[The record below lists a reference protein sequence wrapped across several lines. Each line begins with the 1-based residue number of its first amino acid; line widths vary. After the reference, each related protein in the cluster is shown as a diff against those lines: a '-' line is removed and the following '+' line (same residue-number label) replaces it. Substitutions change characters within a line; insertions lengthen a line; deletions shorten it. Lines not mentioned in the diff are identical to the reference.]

1 MKIYQQKISEWV
13 RTHNKLV
20 LLVLLALALLLPWVL
35 GSNYMR
41 GIAVRIVL
49 YMLFATGLNVTNGYG
64 GQFNIGFAGFMCV
77 GAYTA
82 GILATSFGIP
92 FIPALIAAGLVA
104 AFFGFLVSL
113 PTSRLSGMY
122 LSIVTMGFSEI
133 IRIIALN
140 WNSLTGGPLGIKN
153 IPTPSFFGLTV
164 KTPVGFYYL
173 ALALLCIALFCVH
186 RMIHS
191 RVGRAW
197 ISIRENPDAASSLGV
212 NIRMYKAI
220 NFMVSAF
227 IAGMGGTFMAFYYRY
242 LATDMFMIDN
252 GHEVLAMVVLGG
264 MGTIA
269 GPLLGSLVINLVT
282 EAFRFAADF
291 RLVAY
296 AVLIIVMMWVRPQG
310 LAGASNSILAS
321 GREKEKDKDTKSG
334 KRQAE
339 KRAES

>member
-1 MKIYQQKISEWV
+1 MKACISRIRGWIESHP
-13 RTHNKLV
+13 TLILAV
-20 LLVLLALALLLPWVL
+20 LLVFAVLLPWIL
-35 GSNYMR
+35 PSSYLR
-41 GIAVRIVL
+41 GVAVRIVL

-82 GILATSFGIP
+82 GILATSWGVT

-140 WNSLTGGPLGIKN
+140 WSSLTGGPLGIKN
-153 IPTPSFFGLTV
+153 IPTPSFFGLSV
-164 KTPVGFYYL
+164 KSPIGFYYL
-173 ALALLCIALFCVH
+173 ALALLLIALFCVY
-186 RMIHS
+186 RLIHS

-212 NIRMYKAI
+212 NIRLYKAI

-269 GPLLGSLVINLVT
+269 GPMLGSLVINLVT

-310 LAGASNSILAS
+310 LAGASNSILAAK
-321 GREKEKDKDTKSG
+321 RKPAKEEEKE
-334 KRQAE
+334 E
-339 KRAES
+339 ES

>member
-1 MKIYQQKISEWV
+1 MKACISRIRGWIESHPV
-13 RTHNKLV
+13 LILAV
-20 LLVLLALALLLPWVL
+20 LLVFAILLPWIL
-35 GSNYMR
+35 PSSYLR
-41 GIAVRIVL
+41 GVAVRIVL

-82 GILATSFGIP
+82 GILATSWGVT

-140 WNSLTGGPLGIKN
+140 WSSLTGGPLGIKN
-153 IPTPSFFGLTV
+153 IPTPSFFGLSV
-164 KTPVGFYYL
+164 KSPIGFYYL
-173 ALALLCIALFCVH
+173 ALVLLLIALFCVY
-186 RMIHS
+186 RLIHS

-212 NIRMYKAI
+212 NIRLYKAI

-269 GPLLGSLVINLVT
+269 GPMLGSLVINLVT

-310 LAGASNSILAS
+310 LAGASNSILAAK
-321 GREKEKDKDTKSG
+321 RKPAKEEEKE
-334 KRQAE
+334 E
-339 KRAES
+339 ES

>member
-1 MKIYQQKISEWV
+1 MKACILRIREWMESRPV
-13 RTHNKLV
+13 FV
-20 LLVLLALALLLPWVL
+20 LAVLLAFAILLPWIL
-35 GSNYMR
+35 PSSYLR
-41 GIAVRIVL
+41 GVAVRIVL

-82 GILATSFGIP
+82 GILATSWGVT

-140 WNSLTGGPLGIKN
+140 WSSLTGGPLGIKN
-153 IPTPSFFGLTV
+153 IPTPSFFGLSV
-164 KTPVGFYYL
+164 KSPIGFYYL
-173 ALALLCIALFCVH
+173 ALVLLLIALFCVY
-186 RMIHS
+186 RLIHS

-197 ISIRENPDAASSLGV
+197 ISIRENADAASSLGV
-212 NIRMYKAI
+212 NIRLYKAI

-269 GPLLGSLVINLVT
+269 GPMLGSLVINLVT

-310 LAGASNSILAS
+310 LAGASNSILAVK
-321 GREKEKDKDTKSG
+321 RKPAKEEEKE
-334 KRQAE
+334 E
-339 KRAES
+339 ES

>member
-1 MKIYQQKISEWV
+1 MKKWINS
-13 RTHNKLV
+13 HPMLV
-20 LLVLLALALLLPWVL
+20 KAMFIAGAVILPWVL
-35 GSNYMR
+35 GSSYQR
-41 GIAVRIVL
+41 GVAVRIVL

-82 GILATSFGIP
+82 GILATSMGLTFVP
-92 FIPALIAAGLVA
+92 SLIAAGLMA

-140 WNSLTGGPLGIKN
+140 WTSLTGGPLGIKN
-153 IPTPSFFGLTV
+153 IPRPSFFGFEV
-164 KTPVGFYYL
+164 KTPTGFYYL
-173 ALALLCIALFCVH
+173 ILILLGIVLFCVH
-186 RMIHS
+186 RLIHS

-212 NIRMYKAI
+212 NIRLYKAL

-264 MGTIA
+264 MGTIQ
-269 GPLLGSLVINLVT
+269 GPLLGSFVINLVT

-310 LAGASNSILAS
+310 LAGASNSILA
-321 GREKEKDKDTKSG
+321 G
-334 KRQAE
+334 KKQTE
-339 KRAES
+339 KRRKS

>member
-1 MKIYQQKISEWV
+1 MREF
-13 RTHNKLV
+13 THRLKGMLHAHPRAV
-20 LLVLLALALLLPWVL
+20 GAALILLALLLPWL
-35 GSNYMR
+35 LPSSYLR

-82 GILATSFGIP
+82 GILATSGQIP

-104 AFFGFLVSL
+104 AFFGFLISL

-133 IRIIALN
+133 IRIIVLN
-140 WNSLTGGPLGIKN
+140 WSGLTGGPLGIKN
-153 IPTPSFFGLTV
+153 IPRPSFFGLEI

-173 ALALLCIALFCVH
+173 ALALLLIALFCVY
-186 RMIHS
+186 RLIHS

-212 NIRMYKAI
+212 NIRLYKAI

-264 MGTIA
+264 MGTMT
-269 GPLLGSLVINLVT
+269 GPMLGSLVINLVT
-282 EAFRFAADF
+282 EAFRFASDF

-321 GREKEKDKDTKSG
+321 QRADKKKQPEKREKT
-334 KRQAE
+334 
-339 KRAES
+339 

>member
-1 MKIYQQKISEWV
+1 MKKWILSHPTLIKAALI
-13 RTHNKLV
+13 
-20 LLVLLALALLLPWVL
+20 ALAVVLPWCL
-35 GSNYMR
+35 GSSYLR
-41 GIAVRIVL
+41 GVAVRIVL
-49 YMLFATGLNVTNGYG
+49 YMLFATGLNITNGYG

-82 GILATSFGIP
+82 GILATRMNVT

-104 AFFGFLVSL
+104 AFFGFLISL

-140 WNSLTGGPLGIKN
+140 WSSLTGGPLGVKN
-153 IPTPSFFGLTV
+153 IPRPSFFGLEV
-164 KTPVGFYYL
+164 KSPIGFYYL
-173 ALALLCIALFCVH
+173 ALALLGIALFCVY
-186 RMIHS
+186 RLIHS

-212 NIRMYKAI
+212 NIRLYKAI

-264 MGTIA
+264 MGTIP

-310 LAGASNSILAS
+310 LAGASNSILA
-321 GREKEKDKDTKSG
+321 GG
-334 KRQAE
+334 KQTE
-339 KRAES
+339 KRAKS